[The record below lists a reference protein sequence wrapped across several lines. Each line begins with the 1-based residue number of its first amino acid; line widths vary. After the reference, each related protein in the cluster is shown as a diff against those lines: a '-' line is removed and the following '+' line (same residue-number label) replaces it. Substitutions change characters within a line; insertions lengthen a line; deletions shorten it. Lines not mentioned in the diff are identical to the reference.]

1 MKASEEEQK
10 LRQRTLG
17 RYVKAAREQ
26 AGLTQ
31 YQLAKA
37 LSYTSAQFISNWER
51 GQSSPPLDVLPKLAS
66 VLDLSPKEL
75 LETLHDYQT
84 QLLALQKKQLIH
96 AFKKKFPGVR

>member
-1 MKASEEEQK
+1 MKASVEEQK

-17 RYVKAAREQ
+17 RYVRAAREK

-31 YQLAKA
+31 FQLAKQ

-51 GQSSPPLDVLPKLAS
+51 GQSSPPLDVLPKLAVALS
-66 VLDLSPKEL
+66 LSPKEL
-75 LETLHDYQT
+75 LDTLHSYQT
-84 QLLALQKKQLIH
+84 QLLALQKKQLIN